1 MEHKTD
7 FTGEFHQMGSDA
19 THMET
24 LNYKGNWYVASVYED
39 GVIHNLVRKFDSEDE
54 ANAWR
59 IEFY

>member
-1 MEHKTD
+1 
-7 FTGEFHQMGSDA
+7 MGSDA